1 MTEAKKE
8 RKPTK
13 KFFTFNVAA
22 NTVVA
27 GLTASGVV
35 TALMTDESLNVFEQE
50 SPTIFDLSPE
60 KIVNDKFK
68 KQTVIS
74 YHE

>member
-13 KFFTFNVAA
+13 KFYVFDAES
-22 NTVVA
+22 NTVNV
-27 GLTASGVV
+27 GLTTKEVV
-35 TALMTDESLNVFEQE
+35 DALSANESLKVYDQISSECFNLYA
-50 SPTIFDLSPE
+50 PLA
-60 KIVNDKFK
+60 NDKFK

>member
-13 KFFTFNVAA
+13 KFYVFDRDK
-22 NTVVA
+22 NTIA
-27 GLTASGVV
+27 TNLTAKEVV
-35 TALMTDESLNVFEQE
+35 DLLGNNESLDVHDQLFNNYFNLCA
-50 SPTIFDLSPE
+50 PLA
-60 KIVNDKFK
+60 NDKFK